1 VRRVPRGDGGRRG
14 APRASLAVPKGA
26 GDVLELGA
34 TGEGCHRSAFIRTTL
49 ETRFHRARGEGAQKA
64 PQVRRGGGTGGG
76 ETTGGEGG
84 ATSTA
89 GGGGTTTNPT
99 GGTGGETGGAGG
111 TGGACEPNG
120 NTCENAA
127 QGSCAPVD
135 NGCGVLDCA
144 ASCGTAPPAGDMT
157 CSPAGECA
165 CAPFDVPNPSADAAC
180 LNLNGGVARRC
191 IGATPQGV
199 PATCALYAG
208 DTYCCTM

>member
-1 VRRVPRGDGGRRG
+1 MLARTLSRLGSRTWILGEVLVLVFAVDRGCGAESSAEGG
-14 APRASLAVPKGA
+14 AA
-26 GDVLELGA
+26 
-34 TGEGCHRSAFIRTTL
+34 
-49 ETRFHRARGEGAQKA
+49 GAQTTTGDTGA
-64 PQVRRGGGTGGG
+64 SGGGGTGGG

-89 GGGGTTTNPT
+89 GGGTTTNPT
-99 GGTGGETGGAGG
+99 GGTGGETGGGGGTGG

-157 CSPAGECA
+157 CTPAGECA

-180 LNLNGGVARRC
+180 LNLNGGAARRC